1 MQSVLPHVTMTT
13 PTSRESVASAKIPVV
28 DTMKNANW
36 PSQSRMSSQDQRGA
50 NRPLGKVSKNA
61 ARQGNSTK
69 KLIPEMVKA
78 RSKKGLGDADA
89 PSKTPVMPV
98 NAMVTKINEVS
109 SPSSSVDVPH
119 SRQKI
124 SAPITRNT
132 SDANPKM
139 TVNDTASWAAVR
151 CIWVSARA
159 TAGSLRPLA
168 RIWL

>member
-1 MQSVLPHVTMTT
+1 MTT
-13 PTSRESVASAKIPVV
+13 STSSEYEALPKTPVES
-28 DTMKNANW
+28 TMKKANR
-36 PSQSRMSSQDQRGA
+36 PSQSRMSSQDRRGA
-50 NRPLGKVSKNA
+50 NRPLGKISKNA

-78 RSKKGLGDADA
+78 RNKKGLGATVP

-98 NAMVTKINEVS
+98 KAMVTKINELS

-139 TVNDTASWAAVR
+139 MVNDRASWAAVR
-151 CIWVSARA
+151 CIWVSA
-159 TAGSLRPLA
+159 
-168 RIWL
+168 

>member
-1 MQSVLPHVTMTT
+1 MLNVLPNVTRTT
-13 PTSRESVASAKIPVV
+13 PASSEYEALPNIPVSA
-28 DTMKNANW
+28 TMKKANW
-36 PSQSRMSSQDQRGA
+36 PSQSRINSQDQRGA

-124 SAPITRNT
+124 SAPIT
-132 SDANPKM
+132 
-139 TVNDTASWAAVR
+139 
-151 CIWVSARA
+151 
-159 TAGSLRPLA
+159 
-168 RIWL
+168 